1 MGKGALLSVIA
12 VAFSTLLLLYNAQL
26 SSNET
31 GVRENENRARIVAR
45 DLALEGRKLLLA
57 GWVSTNGSGV
67 APAFTAMSQGG
78 GQIDVVNFSPL
89 GDTLDFTVRA
99 NYQQTVHEIR
109 SRFVWNDFA
118 LNAMQFKVNKI
129 NPSIDP
135 MAQLI
140 FNSIGL
146 DNQSLSELETVLF
159 TDLGLPGDLSTYN
172 LGMTQQLAE
181 MQTAIDANGFDIDV
195 VEIDQAQRE
204 AYDDLS
210 GAFYPDQIS
219 EAVDLFAL
227 TYPGAHSVVPN
238 LSSLGASFGMTSGN
252 AMLTVEGDLTVNT
265 DFQGKGILVVEGDL
279 IVPAGVT
286 FQWDGI
292 ILVKPPSGDT
302 NPVIDLSGFV
312 EIEGNLVALQDG
324 LPNTG
329 HMDISVMR
337 DESGVW
343 SDPYGAEKI
352 KHGWVREHTH
362 DYTSK
367 EGNYVVWHANDPAYP
382 DHDGYTWFD
391 NTLSHLSA
399 DDSIFVEVYNNH
411 NHGRGLVRFKL
422 AGQDESVHAISDG
435 FAPQY
440 AVSGNTLRTQVFR
453 VGDLEIFD
461 TGITRLSSLRKLWD
475 KEDTDYAGCNH
486 ANKESGPPCVWS
498 NFDRMGSLTYRLYQ
512 STFGMEVKLYEV
524 SLYWHRQTGD
534 EEEEFEQEMEDF
546 VSHLGDINYG
556 LNLTIGP
563 DAIIREDPST
573 VYSLVALSG
582 FGSFGLNHIGTWTRS
597 WDPGDAGNPVTAD

>member
-31 GVRENENRARIVAR
+31 GVRENENRARRVAR

-57 GWVSTNGSGV
+57 GWVGTSGSAV
-67 APAFTAMSQGG
+67 APAFTTMSQGG
-78 GQIDVVNFSPL
+78 GQIDVVNFAVL
-89 GDTLDFTVRA
+89 NDTLDFTLRA
-99 NYQQTVHEIR
+99 TYQQTVHEIR
-109 SRFVWNDFA
+109 SRFAWNDFA

-129 NPSIDP
+129 NPVID
-135 MAQLI
+135 AGATLD
-140 FNSIGL
+140 FTSIGL
-146 DNQSLSELETVLF
+146 DNQSLSELDEVLF
-159 TDLGLPGDLSTYN
+159 TDLGLSGDLSTYG
-172 LGMTQQLAE
+172 LGMTYQLTD
-181 MQTAIDANGFDIDV
+181 MQTAIDGNGFDIDV
-195 VEIDQAQRE
+195 VEIDQDQRD
-204 AYDDLS
+204 AYDGMS

-227 TYPGAHSVVPN
+227 TYPAAHTMVPN
-238 LSSLGASFGMTSGN
+238 LSGLGASFGMTGGN
-252 AMLTVEGDLTVNT
+252 AMLTVEGNLTVNT
-265 DFQGKGILVVEGDL
+265 DFQGKGILVVQGDL

-343 SDPYGAEKI
+343 SQPYGAEMI
-352 KHGWVREHTH
+352 EYGWLREHTH
-362 DYTSK
+362 DYTAL

-399 DDSIFVEVYNNH
+399 DDSIFVEVFNNG

-422 AGQDESVHAISDG
+422 AGQDETIHPISDG
-435 FAPQY
+435 FAPLY
-440 AVSGNTLRTQVFR
+440 AVSGNTLRTEPFR
-453 VGDLEIFD
+453 AGDLEIFD
-461 TGITRLSSLRKLWD
+461 TGITRLSALRKLWD
-475 KEDTDYAGCNH
+475 SEDTDYVGCNH
-486 ANKESGPPCVWS
+486 VEKDSGPGCVWS
-498 NFDRMGSLTYRLYQ
+498 NFDRMGALTFRLYQ
-512 STFGMEVKLYEV
+512 STFGMNVKLYET
-524 SLYWHRQTGD
+524 SLYWHRRTD
-534 EEEEFEQEMEDF
+534 EEEEFEEEMAEF
-546 VSHLGDINYG
+546 ASHLSESDYG

-563 DAIIREDPST
+563 DAIIREDPSI
-573 VYSLVALSG
+573 VFSLVSG
-582 FGSFGLNHIGTWTRS
+582 FSGGSFGLTHLGTWTRS
-597 WDPGDAGNPVTAD
+597 WDPHDAGNPVTD